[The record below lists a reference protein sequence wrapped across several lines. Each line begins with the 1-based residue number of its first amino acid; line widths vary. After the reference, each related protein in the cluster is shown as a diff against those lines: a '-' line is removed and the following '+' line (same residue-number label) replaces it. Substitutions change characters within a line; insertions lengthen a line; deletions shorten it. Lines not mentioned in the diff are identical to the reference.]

1 MMNSSKSVCKSPC
14 ISVVDDDESVREA
27 LESLFKSTGYRVQL
41 FASAEEFLSS
51 SRSEETK
58 CLIVDMRMGGMS
70 GLELQAELCA
80 RDSRLPIV
88 FITAHDDE
96 HVRARALCAGAV
108 EVLIK
113 PFSEEALLKSIQ
125 DACSKTIEANG

>member
-1 MMNSSKSVCKSPC
+1 MMKSLNSVSKLPC
-14 ISVVDDDESVREA
+14 MSVVDDDESVREA
-27 LESLFKSTGYRVQL
+27 LESLLKSTGYRVEL

-51 SRSEETK
+51 SLSEETD
-58 CLIVDMRMGGMS
+58 CLIADMRMGGMS
-70 GLELQAELCA
+70 GLELQAELSA
-80 RDSRLPIV
+80 RDTRLPIV

-113 PFSEEALLKSIQ
+113 PFSEDALLKSIQ
-125 DACSKTIEANG
+125 DALPRRII